1 MNGDENEMR
10 AVLLDAFGDAESL
23 RLGRTARPAPG
34 PRDVL
39 IRVAA
44 AGIGAWDAEERS
56 GHYDGIFGLPSRFPY
71 ILGWDGAG
79 LVEETGAE
87 VTRFRPGDRV
97 MAASMPLPRGGFYAE
112 FAVVDQAH
120 VAVIPP
126 GLTMEQAACL
136 PWDGLTA
143 QSGLDALA
151 AKAGDALMI
160 IGASG
165 GIGHLAL
172 QLAKARGAK
181 VLAVVSGED
190 GVRLG
195 IELGADSVVDGRRD
209 DIVQA
214 ARTFAPDGLDGIL
227 TMVGGQAIDAV
238 IGQLGSTVR
247 IAAPL
252 GVHPEPIS
260 ASGNLTLYNGD
271 RGSDAFAKLSEAVV
285 EGGLRIHVAET
296 FPLERAVEAHK
307 RLERHYVGK
316 LALTI

>member
-1 MNGDENEMR
+1 MDETKNEMR
-10 AVLLDAFGDAESL
+10 AVLLDAFGGADRL
-23 RLGRTARPAPG
+23 RIGRTGRPKPG

-44 AGIGAWDAEERS
+44 AGIGAWDAEERE
-56 GHYDGIFGLPSRFPY
+56 GHYDGAFGFPSRFPY

-79 LVEETGAE
+79 LVEEIGAE

-112 FAVVDQAH
+112 FAVVDEAH
-120 VAVIPP
+120 VAIIPP
-126 GLTMEQAACL
+126 GFTMEQAACL

-151 AKAGDALMI
+151 VEKGGALMI

-165 GIGHLAL
+165 GIGHLAV
-172 QLAKARGAK
+172 QLVRARDAK

-195 IELGADSVVDGRRD
+195 VELGADAVVDGRRD
-209 DIVQA
+209 DIVAA
-214 ARTFAPDGLDGIL
+214 ARAFAPDGLDGIL
-227 TMVGGQAIDAV
+227 TMVGGQVVDAAIS
-238 IGQLGSTVR
+238 QLGSSVPV
-247 IAAPL
+247 AAPL
-252 GVHPEPIS
+252 GVNPEPAS
-260 ASGNLTLYNGD
+260 AFGNVTMYNGD
-271 RGSDAFAKLSEAVV
+271 RGSDAFAKLSKAVV
-285 EGGLRIHVAET
+285 DGGLTVHVAET
-296 FPLERAVEAHK
+296 FPLEQAAEAHR